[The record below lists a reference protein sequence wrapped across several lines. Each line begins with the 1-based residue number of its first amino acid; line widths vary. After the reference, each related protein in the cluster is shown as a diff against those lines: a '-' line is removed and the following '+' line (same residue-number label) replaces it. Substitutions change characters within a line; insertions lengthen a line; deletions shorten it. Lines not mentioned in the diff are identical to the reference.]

1 MPKYD
6 EIFALSDGPDG
17 PGSEFESRVFAKIRR
32 KKTQR
37 KVGLGVAAA
46 AGLAMLLSLFQLF
59 RPLPSR
65 LPLAGSGA
73 GKEVVPVS
81 ENLFFS
87 ASDSR
92 TRYSLEPVAYRKK
105 AGAQDAALNQI

>member
-1 MPKYD
+1 MPEYN
-6 EIFALSDGPDG
+6 EIFALRDGPDG
-17 PGSEFESRVFAKIRR
+17 PDSDFESRVYAKIRR

-37 KVGLGVAAA
+37 KVGLGLAAVV
-46 AGLAMLLSLFQLF
+46 GLAMLLSLFQLF
-59 RPLPSR
+59 RPLPGR
-65 LPLAGSGA
+65 LPMAASGDA
-73 GKEVVPVS
+73 KEVVPVS

-92 TRYSLEPVAYRKK
+92 TRYSLEPVAYQKK

>member
-1 MPKYD
+1 MPEYD

-17 PGSEFESRVFAKIRR
+17 PGSDFESRVFAKIRR

-37 KVGLGVAAA
+37 KVGLGVAAV
-46 AGLAMLLSLFQLF
+46 AGLALLLSLFQLF

-65 LPLAGSGA
+65 MPLAGD

-92 TRYSLEPVAYRKK
+92 TRYSLEPVAYRQK
-105 AGAQDAALNQI
+105 AGAQDAVLNQI